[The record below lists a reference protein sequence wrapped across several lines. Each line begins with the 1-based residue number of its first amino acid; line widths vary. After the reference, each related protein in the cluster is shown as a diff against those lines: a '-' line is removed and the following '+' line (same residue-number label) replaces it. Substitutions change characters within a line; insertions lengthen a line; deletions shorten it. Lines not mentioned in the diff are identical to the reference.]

1 MTGNGQKKTSKRSR
15 RSRRG
20 PGSSQVSP
28 AVKPHTVVALKYPSQ
43 ALGIYEAAAG
53 AGVSYTFSVNSIFDP
68 DFSGSGN
75 QPIGMD
81 QWAQFY
87 GRYRVLKFRYKIY
100 MVNLSSTVKVMAGIY
115 FSPQSTM
122 PANPTSWM
130 AQPDLGGKTRAVV
143 LSAQGGGRDVATL
156 SGSARLCDVFGVTQK
171 EYTAEMDFAALV
183 TNSPARQAYMHIW
196 CLGDGSAI
204 GSIKFYGVY
213 EYDTELSQPVALN
226 VS

>member
-1 MTGNGQKKTSKRSR
+1 MQ
-15 RSRRG
+15 
-20 PGSSQVSP
+20 P
-28 AVKPHTVVALKYPSQ
+28 AVKPHTNVQLKYPTQ

-53 AGVSYTFSVNSIFDP
+53 SGVAYSFAVNNIFDP
-68 DFSGSGN
+68 DFSGAGN
-75 QPIGMD
+75 QPVGLD

-87 GRYRVLKFRYKIY
+87 GRYRVLKFKYKIHL
-100 MVNLSSTVKVMAGIY
+100 VNLSNAVKLVAGCY

-130 AQPDLGGKTRAVV
+130 AQPSQGGATRTVV

-156 SGSARLCDVFGVTQK
+156 TGTARLCDVFGVTDK
-171 EYTAEMDFAALV
+171 EYRAEMDFAALI
-183 TNSPARQAYMHIW
+183 TGGPARQAYMHVW
-196 CLGDGSAI
+196 CLGDASAVGSMKI
-204 GSIKFYGVY
+204 FGIF